1 VVDTEELQIL
11 YLIATLQNAGSDK
24 MPRVLTHHL
33 REGIFLFHISW
44 SGQRDSRS
52 QLWNSGFYAKAS
64 HKAF

>member
-11 YLIATLQNAGSDK
+11 HLIATLQNAGSDG

-33 REGIFLFHISW
+33 REGIFVFHIARP
-44 SGQRDSRS
+44 GQRGSRS
-52 QLWNSGFYAKAS
+52 QLWKSGFDAKAS